1 MKITDLLNEGPYDTD
16 PKLMPYVRMGQQI
29 ASALEPSSGIKWDD
43 AEFNKAA
50 ALGSSFG
57 KLGGLFGPKTPGEA
71 LKDAGVDVEQA
82 KAIIAKVKNVKA
94 GIGVKD
100 VDSDNDDADD
110 KAPSDD
116 DMHRQ
121 AKDFAKG

>member
-1 MKITDLLNEGPYDTD
+1 MKITDLLNESPYDVD

-29 ASALEPSSGIKWDD
+29 ASALEPSSGIKWED

-71 LKDAGVDVEQA
+71 LKDAGVDVEMA
-82 KAIIAKVKNVKA
+82 KAIIAKVKAADVKP
-94 GIGVKD
+94 GVGVKD
-100 VDSDNDDADD
+100 PEPESQED
-110 KAPSDD
+110 
-116 DMHRQ
+116 
-121 AKDFAKG
+121 